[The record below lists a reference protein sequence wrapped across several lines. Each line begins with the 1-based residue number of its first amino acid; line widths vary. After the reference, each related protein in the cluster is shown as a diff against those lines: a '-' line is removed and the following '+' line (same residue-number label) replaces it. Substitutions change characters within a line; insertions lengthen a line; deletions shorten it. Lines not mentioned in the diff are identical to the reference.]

1 MGLSFA
7 ELRLGGSFPRRIQIK
22 IRIARRGAAAH
33 AVRPAHSPAVWDV
46 ERPVAVAHAR
56 PACTALMRATR
67 WRPPVR
73 ELAAG
78 GSLPLA

>member
-1 MGLSFA
+1 MGWSFA

-22 IRIARRGAAAH
+22 SVSRVAARR
-33 AVRPAHSPAVWDV
+33 RTQSDLTILQAVWDV